1 MVASLLHRIV
11 AAALAVTLLAAC
23 GDSSGP
29 PQGNPPTS
37 LSGTAQD
44 PAGDGGTADMVG
56 VTVTADVDSVIF
68 QTNFAPGVL
77 GSGDRWV
84 IFTMDI
90 DNQTST
96 GDATRDPP
104 GAEYE
109 VLVAEDRQD
118 VTVYHYE
125 SGSWAGLG
133 TFGAIY
139 ISGNTLTARIPR
151 TAFGGDEG
159 GLRFKVSSSTLDPGC
174 SCYTQ
179 QDLLP
184 DAGMPPAVVQ

>member
-1 MVASLLHRIV
+1 MVASLLHRS
-11 AAALAVTLLAAC
+11 AAALLAATLLAAC

-29 PQGNPPTS
+29 PPANPPTS

-44 PAGDGGTADMVG
+44 PTGDGGNADMVG
-56 VTVTADVDSVIF
+56 ATITVDLDSVIL

-84 IFTMDI
+84 IFALDI
-90 DNQTST
+90 DNQAAT

-118 VTVYHYE
+118 VTIYHYE

-139 ISGNTLTARIPR
+139 VTGNTLTARLPR
-151 TAFGGDEG
+151 SAFGGDEG
-159 GLRFKVSSSTLDPGC
+159 GLRFKVSSSTLNPAC
-174 SCYTQ
+174 SCYQQ

-184 DAGMPPAVVQ
+184 DAGLAPAVVQ